1 MVDAAWYPDPHNAG
15 QLRYWDGTTWT
26 EHVHVPEA
34 PPPPLPTPPG
44 QPPFTQPAIGHESGR
59 YRGRGVN
66 DIGEWIRESFKVAFK
81 KLAPCAG
88 LLVIG
93 VLPWIVVVAV
103 AVPAISGMSIVNDQ
117 LEGFGGTN
125 AALLGVAGLL
135 AIVAMLWGAVVYL
148 AVYVVLHEG
157 HRGRSVGI
165 GQSLAVGRRRLG
177 RLLVTY
183 LIMAAIVVAALA
195 VFGGIVVALLATVS
209 DAVIVLIVALYVIM
223 LPVSFW
229 LQVKLAFIPI
239 AAAVA
244 PAGTGLIRLSMRLSN
259 DYFWP
264 VLGRILL
271 LGILASVVMFPI
283 QIMFAAVSGF
293 VADAVDDDG
302 SAAITSAGFVVVA
315 VLLAAVVAAAMFVMQ
330 LFVASGMTRMY
341 RDLGGPADD

>member
-1 MVDAAWYPDPHNAG
+1 MVDAAWYPDPHDAE

-34 PPPPLPTPPG
+34 VPPPPNG
-44 QPPFTQPAIGHESGR
+44 QPPFAQPPPTRQSSP

-66 DIGEWIRESFKVAFK
+66 DIGEWIRESFKMAVK
-81 KLAPCAG
+81 KLLPCVG
-88 LLVIG
+88 LLAIG
-93 VLPWIVVVAV
+93 VLPWIAV
-103 AVPAISGMSIVNDQ
+103 AAFAIPAISGMRIANDR

-148 AVYVVLHEG
+148 AVYFVLHEG

-165 GQSLAVGRRRLG
+165 SQSLAVGRRRLG

-183 LIMAAIVVAALA
+183 LMMAAIVVAALA
-195 VFGGIVVALLATVS
+195 VLGGIVAVLLATVS
-209 DAVIVLIVALYVIM
+209 DAVIVLIVALYVI
-223 LPVSFW
+223 LFPVSFW

-259 DYFWP
+259 DQFWP
-264 VLGRILL
+264 VFGRILL
-271 LGILASVVMFPI
+271 LGVLASAAMVPI
-283 QIMFAAVSGF
+283 QIMFAAASAY
-293 VADAVDDDG
+293 VADAVDADG
-302 SAAITSAGFVVVA
+302 SAAVTSAGFVVA
-315 VLLAAVVAAAMFVMQ
+315 AMLFAAVVAAAMLVMQ

-341 RDLGGPADD
+341 RDLGGPAEG